1 MNMPLDLVLSAAS
14 DESQVTVWTVLQG
27 AVGAAII
34 TGVFGLLFLIVD
46 KVGKYKDSK
55 RQDAKDLKSREL
67 QDRKDIEE
75 LKLTDARA
83 AAAAV
88 TEEKRRQAER
98 DREDALRTEA
108 VRREDQLAADALRRE
123 DELAAAQRDRQER
136 AETLSQADRA
146 GREMLVALRQIRS
159 EMGAQG
165 AMNVRQEVY
174 LRAADL
180 ALMLPNRDAALYFFI
195 DIQNAYDI
203 VQIGYAEGQQE
214 NNGAARWEA
223 LKWVLQR
230 ASDYVVSGHW
240 QDEWLPNAKK
250 MAKDIEDA
258 WEERYNT

>member
-1 MNMPLDLVLSAAS
+1 MKMPLDLVLSA
-14 DESQVTVWTVLQG
+14 ESGEAQVTVWTVLQG

-46 KVGKYKDSK
+46 KVAKYKDSK
-55 RQDAKDLKSREL
+55 RQDAKDLKLREL

-75 LKLTDARA
+75 LQLTDARA

-88 TEEKRRQAER
+88 TEEKRRRAER

-123 DELAAAQRDRQER
+123 DELTAAQRDRHER
-136 AETLSQADRA
+136 AEALSQAERA
-146 GREMLVALRQIRS
+146 GREMLVALRKIRS

-165 AMNVRQEVY
+165 ALNVRQEVY
-174 LRAADL
+174 LHAADL

-214 NNGAARWEA
+214 NNGAARWDA
-223 LKWVLQR
+223 LKSVLQR
-230 ASDYVVSGHW
+230 ASDYVVSGYW
-240 QDEWLPNAKK
+240 EDEWLPSAKK
-250 MAKDIEDA
+250 LAKDIEDS
-258 WEERYNT
+258 WEGRSHP